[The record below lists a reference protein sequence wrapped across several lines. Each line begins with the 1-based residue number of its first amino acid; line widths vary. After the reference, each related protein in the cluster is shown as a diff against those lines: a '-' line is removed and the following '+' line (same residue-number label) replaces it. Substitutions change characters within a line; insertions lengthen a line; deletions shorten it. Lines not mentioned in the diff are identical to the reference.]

1 MTEYKIELLKS
12 AKKELSKLPRD
23 VQERIRDK
31 IDTLKTNPYP
41 SDVKK
46 LKNGDGRL
54 RIRIGNYRV
63 IYKVEKNIL
72 VVLVIKIGHRRQIYR
87 N

>member
-1 MTEYKIELLKS
+1 MTNYRIELLKS

-23 VQERIRDK
+23 VQQRIKDQ
-31 IDTLKTNPYP
+31 IDTLQINPYP
-41 SDVKK
+41 SGVKK
-46 LKNGDGRL
+46 LKNGKGRL
-54 RIRIGNYRV
+54 RIRIGDYRI
-63 IYKVEKNIL
+63 IYKVEENIL